1 MGGRR
6 AAASRDNLERMT
18 KIQIRFRFERPLDEI
33 QLQRLGDAHTFYGIY
48 HVRLNPSLDGVM
60 VEYDASR
67 LGPKEVE
74 SALAGAGIP
83 VEPA

>member
-1 MGGRR
+1 
-6 AAASRDNLERMT
+6 MT
-18 KIQIRFRFERPLDEI
+18 KVQIRFRFERPLDEN
-33 QLQRLGDAHTFYGIY
+33 QLQRLADAHAFYGIF
-48 HVRLNPSLDGVM
+48 HVRLNPSMDGVT

-83 VEPA
+83 VQPA